1 MSNWR
6 ARLTVALAAPLIA
19 LVAAVA
25 VSSLALLVS
34 GHSPVEAFRAMVTY
48 VDSTESVVNIINR
61 AVPYYV
67 AGVAVAIGFKMNLFN
82 IGVDGQYRLAA
93 LLAAAAGA
101 AVSLPAVLHVGL
113 IMVVAMAVGGAYAA
127 IPGVLKVTRGV
138 NEVVS
143 TIMLNFIATGL
154 SAYLL
159 SVYLRDESSGLV
171 TGTEPLPDSGRLP
184 PLNGLLED
192 LGFHL
197 PQGVVLRS
205 FLPFA
210 VLIGIVFYLV
220 VYRTRFGFEL
230 RTSGENPAAAT
241 SAGVNPKAMVMKT
254 IVFSGVVAGLIGMG
268 PLLTDLHKYADQFPF
283 TLGFTGIAIAL
294 LGRNNPAGI
303 AVGAL
308 VWATIER
315 ASQALNPIGIPQE
328 IGRILQGSLLLS
340 AVIAFE
346 VVRRWAAAM
355 QVREAAAA
363 TGGAST
369 GQVPPG
375 PGAEGLAG
383 APL

>member
-1 MSNWR
+1 MTGSWKI
-6 ARLTVALAAPLIA
+6 RLATGLAAPAIA
-19 LVAAVA
+19 LVVALA

-34 GHSPVEAFRAMVTY
+34 GSSPVTAFRAMATY
-48 VDSTESVVNIINR
+48 IDSLDSVINIVNR

-93 LLAAAAGA
+93 LLAAAVGA
-101 AVSLPAVLHVGL
+101 AVDLPPVLHVTL
-113 IMVVAMAVGGAYAA
+113 IMVVAMVVGGSYAA
-127 IPGVLKVTRGV
+127 IAGVLKVTRGV

-159 SVYLRDESSGLV
+159 TTYLQDDAASGLV
-171 TGTEPLPDSGRLP
+171 SGTPELPRSGQLPSLNRLVEAI
-184 PLNGLLED
+184 GID
-192 LGFHL
+192 L
-197 PQGVVLRS
+197 PRNAVLRG

-210 VLIGIVFYLV
+210 IVIGILFYLV
-220 VYRTRFGFEL
+220 IYRTRFGFEL
-230 RTSGENPAAAT
+230 RTSGLNPAAAT
-241 SAGVNPKAMVMKT
+241 SSGVNPKAMVMKT
-254 IVFSGVVAGLIGMG
+254 IILSGMCAGLIGMG

-283 TLGFTGIAIAL
+283 QLGFTGIAVAL

-303 AVGAL
+303 AVAAV

-315 ASQALNPIGIPQE
+315 ASQALNPVGIPQE

-346 VVRRWAAAM
+346 VVRRAAAAAA
-355 QVREAAAA
+355 VKEAAAR
-363 TGGAST
+363 TGEAGEAPA
-369 GQVPPG
+369 GPP
-375 PGAEGLAG
+375 ADTMAG
-383 APL
+383 APV

>member
-1 MSNWR
+1 M
-6 ARLTVALAAPLIA
+6 AVVAPAIA
-19 LVAAVA
+19 LVVAVL
-25 VSSLALLVS
+25 VSSLALLAS
-34 GHSPVEAFRAMVTY
+34 GNSPSEAFRAMATY
-48 VDSTESVVNIINR
+48 IDSADSVVNIINR

-101 AVSLPAVLHVGL
+101 AVELPAVLHVGL
-113 IMVVAMAVGGAYAA
+113 ILVVAMVVGGAYASIA
-127 IPGVLKVTRGV
+127 GILRVTRGV

-143 TIMLNFIATGL
+143 TIMLNFIATGI

-159 SVYLRDESSGLV
+159 TEYLRDESSDLV
-171 TGTEPLPDSGRLP
+171 TGTEPLPESGRLP
-184 PLNGLLED
+184 PLNGLLESIGID
-192 LGFHL
+192 L
-197 PQGVVLRS
+197 PRGVVLRS

-210 VLIGIVFYLV
+210 VLIGIGFYLLI
-220 VYRTRFGFEL
+220 YRTRFGFEL
-230 RTSGENPAAAT
+230 RTSGANPAAAA
-241 SAGVNPKAMVMKT
+241 SSGVNPKAMIMKT
-254 IVFSGVVAGLIGMG
+254 IVLSGVVAGLIGMG

-283 TLGFTGIAIAL
+283 TLGFTGIAVAL

-303 AVGAL
+303 GIAAI

-340 AVIAFE
+340 AMIAFE
-346 VVRRWAAAM
+346 VVRRWAAAQ
-355 QVREAAAA
+355 QVREAAARTGEAPDA
-363 TGGAST
+363 TPSA
-369 GQVPPG
+369 
-375 PGAEGLAG
+375 AGLQG